1 MGKETIM
8 DLQEI
13 KTFLEENKED
23 ESVKDFA
30 KSFAPTKESL
40 LEDEEIKKAISQ
52 MADSEAS
59 RQVDA
64 FKKNKLNSLVEEEVN
79 KTLKQRETKT
89 PEQIEK
95 EELKAAVQALVKER
109 DLEKASRLR
118 EANKNKALQL
128 LGEKKLPT
136 KMVDYFVNEEEELTI
151 KAVET
156 FVSMMDEYTSAVKQS
171 IVKSTNIDI
180 ADSDGSNTD
189 DSGLTSEQRMAKRF
203 EIINKK

>member
-203 EIINKK
+203 EVINKK